1 MTNRHDELLCVFY
14 ALIEDAKHTFPTLEQ
29 EFDRDVDTCRTWVKA
44 RGIHLFLVDLPKV
57 SKHLDRCLDA
67 GEYTPSALPCSKAV
81 SKDVVIP
88 KFLRGLYLLVF
99 TQAGLLRE
107 DCCTDAVFFLRQILC
122 FGKKAPV
129 NCSNEAYEKEVED
142 FVAVD
147 SELPEPDRLWMHPG
161 QFSGEG
167 GVRTWKGSYATQSE
181 NVRSSGR
188 DSGRAETSAGG
199 NSNGSQGPDS
209 ALLMFLDR
217 VSGIITSTLGHY
229 DPEEWRH
236 KHGPGAVSDRKAYDN
251 RYKWLVWSDRL
262 ETVFPICRF
271 GFHSYSSWASGYI
284 DVEDR
289 EIWSKMVAVP
299 KSYERPRLIACEPA
313 ANMWCQQ
320 NIWHYFRD
328 RSERTWISKF
338 CRFGDQTLNQEL
350 CRKGSADGSLAT
362 LDLSNASDSV
372 SCRAVECLF
381 RANPRLIQALAATR
395 THQVLLPNGKMHQ
408 LRKYATMGNA
418 TTFPVESLM
427 FLSIALAATLWCR
440 NQQPST
446 QSILTLIGEVAV
458 FGDDIVVP
466 SDSRDTVTGLL
477 GALGFKVNVNKS
489 YSGSNFRESCGVDSF
504 QGVNVTP
511 VFWKGPVTRD
521 PDSVVRTVQV
531 CNNFYDKMLLHTAKH
546 LTSTLRML
554 PFRVAT
560 VAYRSGVFGLHS
572 RFKPD
577 HTGFRTRWNT
587 DLQREEV
594 RIPMTSSRNL
604 RTPIEDDS
612 ALLQFFTELP
622 DPQVSWSSGWKQRPH
637 TRICMRW
644 VSLTDMLTQGIH

>member
-1 MTNRHDELLCVFY
+1 MANRHDELTCVFL
-14 ALIEDAKHTFPTLEQ
+14 ALIEDAKHTFPSLEQ
-29 EFDRDVDTCRTWVKA
+29 EFDRDVETCRTWVNA

-67 GEYTPSALPCSKAV
+67 GKYESSGLPCSTAV
-81 SKDVVIP
+81 SATVVIP

-122 FGKKAPV
+122 FGKKAPAG
-129 NCSNEAYEKEVED
+129 CSDKAYEKEVES

-147 SELPEPDRLWMHPG
+147 SGLPVPDGIWMHPEREED
-161 QFSGEG
+161 S
-167 GVRTWKGSYATQSE
+167 VRTWKGSYGT
-181 NVRSSGR
+181 
-188 DSGRAETSAGG
+188 AGG
-199 NSNGSQGPDS
+199 NSDGPRHVQGP
-209 ALLMFLDR
+209 APTLLTFLDR
-217 VSGIITSTLGHY
+217 VSGIVTSTLGHY

-236 KHGPGAVSDRKAYDN
+236 KHGPGAVSDMKAYDN
-251 RYKWLVWSDRL
+251 RYKWLVWTDRL

-271 GFHSYSSWASGYI
+271 GFHSYSSWASGHV

-289 EIWSKMVAVP
+289 KIWSKMVAVP
-299 KSYERPRLIACEPA
+299 KSYEKPRLIACEPA

-320 NIWHYFRD
+320 NIWHYFRS
-328 RSERTWISKF
+328 RSEATWISEF
-338 CRFGDQTLNQEL
+338 CRFGDQTLNQQL
-350 CRKGSADGSLAT
+350 CQRGSANGSLAT

-372 SCRAVECLF
+372 SCRAVSCLF
-381 RANPRLIQALAATR
+381 RANPRLLQALAATR
-395 THQVLLPNGKMHQ
+395 THQVLLPNGEMHQ

-427 FLSIALAATLWCR
+427 FLTIALAATLWCR
-440 NQQPST
+440 NQQPSV
-446 QSILTLIGEVAV
+446 SNILALIGEVAV

-466 SDSRDTVTGLL
+466 SDSRETVTGLL
-477 GALGFKVNVNKS
+477 EALSFKVNVAKS

-531 CNNFYDKMLLHTAKH
+531 CNNFYEKMLLRTAKH
-546 LTSTLRML
+546 LTSTLRVL
-554 PFRVAT
+554 PFRVPH
-560 VAYRSGVFGLHS
+560 VAYRSGVFGLYS
-572 RFKPD
+572 RFRPD
-577 HTGFRTRWNT
+577 HTGFRTRWNR

-594 RIPMTSSRNL
+594 RVPATSSSNL

-622 DPQVSWSSGWKQRPH
+622 DPQVNWKSGWKQRPH
-637 TRICMRW
+637 TRIRMRW
-644 VSLTDMLTQGIH
+644 VPLTDMLTQGIH